1 MKNDR
6 QEILNKSIRKV
17 TWPNFIEG
25 ALEDELFCYNIGN
38 VLNLTVDR
46 IESSGLFTKNDI
58 FGICDTLI
66 LLDSELFYGSKL
78 YSSLSNNKTYDKVI
92 KKLNKTNEVT
102 VNI

>member
-17 TWPNFIEG
+17 TWPNFIED
-25 ALEDELFCYNIGN
+25 ALEDELLCFNIGQ

-46 IESSGLFTKNDI
+46 IESSGLFTKNEI
-58 FGICDTLI
+58 FGMCATLI
-66 LLDSELFYGSKL
+66 LIDSELFYGSKL
-78 YSSLSNNKTYDKVI
+78 YSSLSNKKTYEEIV